1 MNLGA
6 LLREAAAT
14 VRASRVP
21 SVLVALLVA
30 VMCAATL
37 ATVGRTVA
45 AERQVADRM
54 DAAGSKVIV
63 LRDLRGTDLF
73 PPPVVDAAAHLSVT
87 DRAVGLS
94 LPVDV
99 VNGAIG
105 RGSTQAPAWRVIGD
119 LAAVADLGVGRWPG
133 PGEALVSEAA
143 RDKLGF
149 AETYGWVT
157 TGTDQVP
164 VVGTYT
170 VRAPFTDQAAGVLI
184 AAQPADRA
192 VTMHVLASSA
202 ALAPV
207 AESTV
212 VGLLGRAVTAQDL
225 AVESPATLA
234 QLQQSVARE
243 LGGAN
248 RSLVLGVMGAGALLV
263 AIIVLADVLVRR
275 KDLGRRRALG
285 ATRATI
291 VALVVARTAIPAL
304 LGALAGTGLGLW
316 AATRFNAAPGTAFTT
331 AVAVLAVIAAIT
343 SSVLPA
349 AYAAGR
355 DPVEV
360 LRTP

>member
-1 MNLGA
+1 MKLGA
-6 LLREAAAT
+6 LLREAVAT

-21 SVLVALLVA
+21 SVLVAVLVA

-37 ATVGRTVA
+37 GTVGRTVA
-45 AERQVADRM
+45 AERQVQERM
-54 DAAGSKVIV
+54 DAAGSRVIV
-63 LRDLRGTDLF
+63 LRDLRGADLF
-73 PPPVVDAAAHLSVT
+73 PAAVVDAAAHLSVT
-87 DRAVGLS
+87 ERAVGLS

-105 RGSTQAPAWRVIGD
+105 RGSTQVAAWRVIGD
-119 LAAVADLGVGRWPG
+119 VSAVADLGVGRWPR
-133 PGEALVSEAA
+133 PGEALVSDTA
-143 RDKLGF
+143 RERLGL
-149 AETYGWVT
+149 AQTYGWVT
-157 TGTDQVP
+157 SGTDQVP

-170 VRAPFTDQAAGVLI
+170 VRAPFTDQAGGVLI

-192 VTMHVLASSA
+192 VTMHVLAASA
-202 ALAPV
+202 PQAPA
-207 AESTV
+207 AEATV
-212 VGLLGRAVTAQDL
+212 VGLLGPSVSAQDL
-225 AVESPATLA
+225 AVESPASLA

-248 RSLVLGVMGAGALLV
+248 RSLVLGMMGAGALLV

-291 VALVVARTAIPAL
+291 IALVVTRTAIPAL
-304 LGALAGTGLGLW
+304 LGALAGTGIGLW
-316 AATRFNAAPGTAFTT
+316 TATRLNAAPGAAFTV
-331 AVAVLAVIAAIT
+331 AIAVLAVNAAIA

-349 AYAAGR
+349 AYAASR